1 MLPEGWSEMKTLEV
15 EKSKQKHTQEEMKLF
30 LVKGNGFSN
39 LSPQPLVPSL
49 RRCEHFG
56 AGWGGGRN
64 TTNSIE
70 DTEARIHL
78 HC

>member
-39 LSPQPLVPSL
+39 LSPQPLAEEV
-49 RRCEHFG
+49 
-56 AGWGGGRN
+56 
-64 TTNSIE
+64 
-70 DTEARIHL
+70 
-78 HC
+78 